1 MADQPLIDSNSTEV
15 TPLGAVWR
23 FRWLVLTLTLLGGAV
38 ALLYAMGLLPPRYEA
53 TASLVV
59 TDPRAATLF
68 SATETAAGEA
78 ERYVADQK
86 AILGSD
92 AVAERASEMVAVS
105 LPATA
110 PPPRDIAKEVRITTS
125 NSNEIK
131 IVYAAED
138 EATAMA
144 TVNAVIEAYELL
156 RGESA
161 NRDSAS
167 AIAQLDES
175 LADIDEELSAIR
187 VQVIVVRDNPRW
199 VQLDSQYQ
207 EALDRLAELQ
217 PQLRSE
223 DGSNLLGLQAE
234 VVVLDEQLKR
244 IDGIVRLADS
254 DQTAVVFN
262 AAQRAALD
270 AQYDDAIDRLAE
282 IQPLLRTAEGSALIA
297 LQAEIEGLD
306 KQIERLTEIALI
318 EATDPVLD
326 QLSQQETEALARRRV
341 LAEERDRLLIDTRLL
356 SGGITLSSPAQFA
369 TEANSTK
376 PITMLGAALGFL
388 AGAGLAYLLMTRNRK
403 ITDRAQPS
411 WILHTKLLAEI
422 PHFYEDKVT
431 DDVPV
436 SAHPGSVTAEAF
448 RFAATTLDLELT
460 QSENAMGGE
469 TDSVHSFLVTSAGPG
484 DGKTVLAANLALAA
498 ARKGRSVL
506 AIDADFGNQRLTELL
521 GGPARGGPGIT
532 EVVEAGLP
540 LHSAAFSVG
549 PPGATLSLLSRGQR
563 RVTAPDFFS
572 LPAASAFIR
581 EVGELYDIVLIDGPP
596 MLHVAYASGLA
607 LDCDRVIAV
616 VRHSAYMRQIEDLS
630 QRLDMIGTPLAG
642 YVYNAAPLRKEMTL
656 TEGSLKDVLGDAIP
670 VDVRDSVKE

>member
-1 MADQPLIDSNSTEV
+1 MADQPLTDNNSTEV

-23 FRWLVLTLTLLGGAV
+23 YRWLVLALTLLGGAV
-38 ALLYAMGLLPPRYEA
+38 ALLYAIGLLPPRYEA

-68 SATETAAGEA
+68 SATDTAAGEA

-92 AVAERASEMVAVS
+92 AVAERASEMVAES

-110 PPPRDIAKEVRITTS
+110 PPPRDIARDVRITTS
-125 NSNEIK
+125 TSNEIR
-131 IVYAAED
+131 IAYAAED

-144 TVNAVIEAYELL
+144 TVNAIIESYGLL

-161 NRDSAS
+161 IRESAS
-167 AIAQLDES
+167 AIAQLDKS
-175 LADIDEELSAIR
+175 LADIDEELSTIR
-187 VQVIVVRDNPRW
+187 ARVSVVRDNPRW
-199 VQLDSQYQ
+199 VRLETQYR

-217 PQLRSE
+217 PQLSME

-254 DQTAVVFN
+254 DQTAVGFN

-270 AQYDDAIDRLAE
+270 AQYDEAIDRLAE

-297 LQAEIEGLD
+297 LQAELEDLD
-306 KQIERLTEIALI
+306 KQIGRLTEISLI
-318 EATDPVLD
+318 EAADPVLD
-326 QLSQQETEALARRRV
+326 QLSKQETEALARRSA
-341 LAEERDRLLIDTRLL
+341 LAEERDRLLIDTQLL

-369 TEANSTK
+369 TESNANI
-376 PITMLGAALGFL
+376 PITLLGAALGFL

-422 PHFYEDKVT
+422 PHFFEDKVT
-431 DDVPV
+431 SDVPV
-436 SAHPGSVTAEAF
+436 SAHPASVTAEAF
-448 RFAATTLDLELT
+448 RFAATSLDLELT
-460 QSENAMGGE
+460 QSEKVTGGQA
-469 TDSVHSFLVTSAGPG
+469 DSAHTFLVTSPGPG

-521 GGPARGGPGIT
+521 GGAAADAPGLT

-540 LHSAAFSVG
+540 LHSATVSAG

-596 MLHVAYASGLA
+596 MLHVAYASALA

-616 VRHSAYMRQIEDLS
+616 VRHSAHMRQIEDLS

-670 VDVRDSVKE
+670 VDVRDPVKK